1 MTAIIR
7 IVAIYSVLCIA
18 VIILS
23 FHFIIPLFRA
33 SLPLFWANLAGA
45 VFTIVCI
52 SPFLRAIIMKKNH
65 SVEFQALWQDNR
77 YNRAPLLST
86 ILLRMVI
93 AVAFVLFIIENIFKA
108 STALM
113 VGIAIILVCM
123 MMLSRWLK
131 KQSIFM
137 ERTFIQNLRFR
148 DMHAEFTGQKRPEY
162 EGHLLSRDIHLS
174 DFEVPADSLWAG
186 HTLKELNLGYKYG
199 VHVASII
206 RGMHR
211 INIPGANVRL
221 FPGDTIQV
229 IGTDEQL
236 GEFARQVERVSS
248 AAEEEDIEKREM
260 NLKQFMV
267 DGNSLFLG
275 KSIKESGIRDDYRC
289 LVVGVERGD
298 GNLIRPDVNMIFCEG
313 DVVWVV
319 GERDD
324 VYHLLGKKKEIQY

>member
-1 MTAIIR
+1 
-7 IVAIYSVLCIA
+7 
-18 VIILS
+18 
-23 FHFIIPLFRA
+23 
-33 SLPLFWANLAGA
+33 
-45 VFTIVCI
+45 
-52 SPFLRAIIMKKNH
+52 
-65 SVEFQALWQDNR
+65 
-77 YNRAPLLST
+77 
-86 ILLRMVI
+86 
-93 AVAFVLFIIENIFKA
+93 
-108 STALM
+108 
-113 VGIAIILVCM
+113 
-123 MMLSRWLK
+123 
-131 KQSIFM
+131 
-137 ERTFIQNLRFR
+137 
-148 DMHAEFTGQKRPEY
+148 
-162 EGHLLSRDIHLS
+162 
-174 DFEVPADSLWAG
+174 VPADSLWAG